1 MRPVDHHL
9 VGVGEPPVGRE
20 GRAGI
25 ADRDAVSEE
34 RPDPGHG
41 GGEIDGTEH
50 QHPRG
55 RRETGHED
63 RQSLAAPL
71 PFGPVGQGCGPAGGQ
86 QSAGIIA
93 HRVVQPGAAQ
103 RPGRIR
109 RPDHQVPADLFRVAG
124 DDGGERDRLAGGDG
138 RCEGSEIGKIPAGD
152 RFDEDIDDPAAGQP
166 DGECIVVGDA
176 VALQERRVAGAHG
189 GREVVDRTLDAT
201 AGHRADRGPVRA
213 DEHRRTGW
221 TRGRSEGADH
231 RADADD
237 VAGLPPPQQVGQH
250 FPHG

>member
-1 MRPVDHHL
+1 M
-9 VGVGEPPVGRE
+9 
-20 GRAGI
+20 
-25 ADRDAVSEE
+25 
-34 RPDPGHG
+34 
-41 GGEIDGTEH
+41 
-50 QHPRG
+50 
-55 RRETGHED
+55 
-63 RQSLAAPL
+63 
-71 PFGPVGQGCGPAGGQ
+71 
-86 QSAGIIA
+86 
-93 HRVVQPGAAQ
+93 
-103 RPGRIR
+103 
-109 RPDHQVPADLFRVAG
+109 PADLFREAG
-124 DDGGERDRLAGGDG
+124 DDGGERDRFAGGDR
-138 RCEGSEIGKIPAGD
+138 RCEGAEIGKTPAGD

-237 VAGLPPPQQVGQH
+237 VAGLAPPQAWMHRVNWCDSAWRYRADGL
-250 FPHG
+250 PPGKMVIGKVPMTPKRKPSAR